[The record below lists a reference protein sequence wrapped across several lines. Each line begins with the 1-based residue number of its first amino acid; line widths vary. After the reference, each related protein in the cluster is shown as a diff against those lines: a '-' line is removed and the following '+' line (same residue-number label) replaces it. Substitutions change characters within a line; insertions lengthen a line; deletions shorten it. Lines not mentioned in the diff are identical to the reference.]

1 MGKRIIN
8 VCLCLVKW
16 FGGKMLEEGN
26 GDKGIEFN
34 LFKEMKVWWVK
45 RKLWDFM
52 SVIEDFYFFLVC

>member
-1 MGKRIIN
+1 
-8 VCLCLVKW
+8 
-16 FGGKMLEEGN
+16 MLEEGN